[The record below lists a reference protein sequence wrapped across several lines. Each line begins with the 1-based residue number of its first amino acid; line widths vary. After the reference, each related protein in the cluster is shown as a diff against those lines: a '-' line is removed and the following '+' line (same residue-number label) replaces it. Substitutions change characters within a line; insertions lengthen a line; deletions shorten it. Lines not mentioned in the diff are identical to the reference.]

1 MISVKVPA
9 TSANLG
15 PGFDCMGFALQVY
28 NSIDVQEIS
37 SGLEINISDDTAKFL
52 PKDEKN
58 LVYQSMVKIFE
69 KVGYYPKG
77 LRINMENK
85 IPVTRGLGSSSACVV
100 GGLFAA
106 NALSGNQLRKEE
118 LIRIAAQIEG
128 HPDNSTPAIL
138 GGMVVAVQDKEDV
151 HYVRTALSEILQF
164 AVFIPN
170 FTLATKKARKILPDT
185 IPHSDGVFNTGR
197 AALMAA
203 SLITGNLKNITMAV
217 EDKLHQPY
225 REKFIPGMKE
235 IFEISRKN
243 GAKGVFLSGAGP
255 TLIAILDKNYQ
266 DFKIEVS
273 KQLKQKVPDWTV
285 EMISPDNEGV
295 KISVNNE

>member
-77 LRINMENK
+77 LKINMENK

-106 NALSGNQLRKEE
+106 NALSGSQLRKEE

-151 HYVRTALSEILQF
+151 HYVRTALSETLEF
-164 AVFIPN
+164 GVFIPN

-185 IPHSDGVFNTGR
+185 IPHSDGVFNAGR

-203 SLITGNLKNITMAV
+203 SLITGNLKNIPLAV

-273 KQLKQKVPDWTV
+273 KQLKQKVPHWTV
-285 EMISPDNEGV
+285 DMISPDNEGV